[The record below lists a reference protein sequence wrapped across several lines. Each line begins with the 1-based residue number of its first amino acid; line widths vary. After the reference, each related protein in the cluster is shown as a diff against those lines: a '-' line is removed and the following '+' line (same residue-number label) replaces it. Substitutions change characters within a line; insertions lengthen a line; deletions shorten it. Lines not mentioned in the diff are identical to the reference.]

1 MTIKTSILFD
11 YLISQ
16 PMTLG
21 RRKTESTA
29 GKHEL
34 TVLDLKSVV
43 SDGQGT
49 DTLLF
54 TCIIEHLALGGW
66 KMA

>member
-1 MTIKTSILFD
+1 MTIKNSILSD

-16 PMTLG
+16 SMTLG
-21 RRKTESTA
+21 RRKTERTV

-34 TVLDLKSVV
+34 TVLDPKSVV

-54 TCIIEHLALGGW
+54 TCIVEHLALRGW
-66 KMA
+66 KRA